1 MPVILYILLIHSL
14 FFYYNLFLVAEA
26 VCRSNHDS
34 VFVICLPVWMSDFQ
48 KLFLLLSYT
57 LLYFF
62 SLLCIDLLSSLLF
75 SLAASLPL
83 CNFNIWA

>member
-14 FFYYNLFLVAEA
+14 FFYYNLFLVVEA

-62 SLLCIDLLSSLLF
+62 FSVVYRSSIISPLF
-75 SLAASLPL
+75 SCCIFAAV
-83 CNFNIWA
+83 